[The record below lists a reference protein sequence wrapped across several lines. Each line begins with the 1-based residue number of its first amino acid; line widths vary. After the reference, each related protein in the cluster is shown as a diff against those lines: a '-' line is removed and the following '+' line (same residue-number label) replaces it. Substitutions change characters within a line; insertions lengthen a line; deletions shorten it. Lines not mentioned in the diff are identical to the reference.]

1 MKLRETLECL
11 LKEGA
16 MQIPTYEIFSGT
28 QEKDA
33 MWLGSVEGLGVAYER
48 MKEIAAKTHGPYFVF
63 CSRTN
68 KVVASV
74 DTSREPRAK
83 AE

>member
-1 MKLRETLECL
+1 MN
-11 LKEGA
+11 
-16 MQIPTYEIFSGT
+16 ISTYDIFCGRRD
-28 QEKDA
+28 KNPL
-33 MWLGSVEGLGVAYER
+33 WVGSVEGLGAAYER

-74 DTSREPRAK
+74 DNTRVPK
-83 AE
+83 G